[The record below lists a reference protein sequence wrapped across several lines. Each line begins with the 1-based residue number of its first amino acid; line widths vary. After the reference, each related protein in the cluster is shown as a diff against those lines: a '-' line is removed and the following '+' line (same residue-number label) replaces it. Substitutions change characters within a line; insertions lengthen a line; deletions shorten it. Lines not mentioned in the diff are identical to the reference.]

1 MASGRAPRCPAGRG
15 VSAAPVTLGDLAAA
29 VAAPGTDPDALA
41 RLVAFAAG
49 SAGGPERLRRRLAAA
64 PAAPRDAT
72 GAAALLAD
80 VVGAPAGPD
89 AAGRRAAA
97 AAALRSWTGLGVR
110 VAIVGD
116 PAYPDRLAE
125 GWPQV
130 DAPLLLA
137 WRGVPP
143 VAAGAGVA
151 VVGTRRATA
160 YGLTI
165 AADLA
170 TAVARAGGRVVS
182 GGARGI
188 DAAAHAAAIGLPG
201 GTTVVLGCGH
211 AVAYPRDHARE
222 GGLFDRVLADG
233 GTLVSELLP
242 EAVPHPGAIRARN
255 RIVAAL
261 AEVVVVVEGGE
272 RSGALLT
279 AGAAATRGRPVLAVP
294 GDLAAPGSAAPL
306 RLLADGA
313 APYLGPATALA
324 HLPGPAAGGTA
335 ADAGPGGGPDAGP
348 TAGALAAGLHRLVP
362 VSAAAV
368 LARAWPRAL
377 TPAEVARAAGCD
389 PGELLAGIVRARLA
403 GALEAVGDGVRVAV
417 PSDGR

>member
-1 MASGRAPRCPAGRG
+1 M
-15 VSAAPVTLGDLAAA
+15 SAAPVTLGDLAAA

-41 RLVAFAAG
+41 RLVAFAAA
-49 SAGGPERLRRRLAAA
+49 SAGGPERLRRRLAVA
-64 PAAPRDAT
+64 PSAPSDAT
-72 GAAALLAD
+72 GAAAVLAEL
-80 VVGAPAGPD
+80 VGAPGGPD

-97 AAALRSWTGLGVR
+97 AEALRRWTGLGVR
-110 VAIVGD
+110 VAVVGD
-116 PAYPDRLAE
+116 PAYPERLAE

-160 YGLTI
+160 YGLAV

-170 TAVARAGGRVVS
+170 AAVARAGGRVVS

-188 DAAAHAAAIGLPG
+188 DAAAHTAALGLPG

-211 AVAYPRDHARE
+211 AVAYPRDHART
-222 GGLFDRVLADG
+222 GGLFDRVLTDG
-233 GTLVSELLP
+233 GTIVSELLP
-242 EAVPHPGAIRARN
+242 TAVPHPGAIRARN

-261 AEVVVVVEGGE
+261 AEAVVVVEGGD

-294 GDLAAPGSAAPL
+294 GDLDAPGSAAPL

-313 APYLGPATALA
+313 APYLGPASALA
-324 HLPGPAAGGTA
+324 LLPGPPPAAADPTA
-335 ADAGPGGGPDAGP
+335 ATATDPGRAGTGP
-348 TAGALAAGLHRLVP
+348 TAGSLAAALHHLVP
-362 VSAAAV
+362 ATAAAV
-368 LARAWPRAL
+368 LARAWPRPM
-377 TPAEVARAAGCD
+377 TPDEVARAAGCD
-389 PGELLAGIVRARLA
+389 AGELLAGIVRARLA
-403 GALEAVGDGVRVAV
+403 GALEAVGDGIRVAV
-417 PSDGR
+417 PSGGR